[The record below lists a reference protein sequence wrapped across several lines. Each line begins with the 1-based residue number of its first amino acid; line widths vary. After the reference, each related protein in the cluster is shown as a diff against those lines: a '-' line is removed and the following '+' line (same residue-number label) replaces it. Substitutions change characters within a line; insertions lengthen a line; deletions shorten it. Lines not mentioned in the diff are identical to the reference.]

1 MVVGWLSEKLIQ
13 KVKQVFEPRYGRTL
27 TNEEVEDIA
36 NNLTLFIEELTKF
49 RWKNNYGKQISY

>member
-1 MVVGWLSEKLIQ
+1 MVTNWLSEKSIERVR
-13 KVKQVFEPRYGRTL
+13 KVFEPRYGRIL

-36 NNLTLFIEELTKF
+36 NNLTLFVEGISKF